1 MEEGPGKH
9 GFMMSETVTKALASK
24 KQFAEC
30 HLKAASGPN
39 KILKPDVKLI
49 ESVQDGFSMEFKL
62 EYLKSLKKL
71 LLDVPQY
78 KELVERFSFGNA
90 SSESAKVDFSAD
102 DIEELRKNKIIGE
115 QIDLTF
121 D

>member
-1 MEEGPGKH
+1 
-9 GFMMSETVTKALASK
+9 
-24 KQFAEC
+24 
-30 HLKAASGPN
+30 
-39 KILKPDVKLI
+39 
-49 ESVQDGFSMEFKL
+49 MEFKL

-71 LLDVPQY
+71 LLGVPQY